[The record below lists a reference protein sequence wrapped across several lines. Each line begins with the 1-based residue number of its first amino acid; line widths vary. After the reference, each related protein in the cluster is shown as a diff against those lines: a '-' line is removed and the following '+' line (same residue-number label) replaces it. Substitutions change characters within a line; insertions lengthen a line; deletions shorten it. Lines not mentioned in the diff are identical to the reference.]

1 MALLFWIY
9 QCSIFKSSKLA
20 AFGSKYFPYVKLHKD
35 KKQFSKSRF
44 AGILKF
50 NKLYKSGI
58 FLRTCIS
65 ANLLKSSKLSNFIN
79 FMTKSLHCDN

>member
-1 MALLFWIY
+1 MILIDNSRGKISA
-9 QCSIFKSSKLA
+9 IFKSSKLA
-20 AFGSKYFPYVKLHKD
+20 AFGSKYFHYVKLHKD

-58 FLRTCIS
+58 FFK
-65 ANLLKSSKLSNFIN
+65 NLHFCESVKKF
-79 FMTKSLHCDN
+79 KVE